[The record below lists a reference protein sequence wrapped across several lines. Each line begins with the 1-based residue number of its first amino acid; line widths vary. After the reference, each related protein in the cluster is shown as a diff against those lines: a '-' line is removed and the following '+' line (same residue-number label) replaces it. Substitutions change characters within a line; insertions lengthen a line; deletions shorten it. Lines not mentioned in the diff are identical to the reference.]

1 MEAPATCHTHTHQ
14 THRHMKNPDPET
26 QNLESA
32 LSKHSS
38 LQAEVEDLRL
48 NSKQPLLESLLAT
61 FDQNEALRADTKEL
75 RPRLENEINAALAGG
90 NALDEKA
97 AAGLQTKRAQLEMIP
112 AKLGQI
118 CARSDKLRDAIET
131 EFYSRFKGFDSELQ
145 LRQEMIKKKV
155 LDVLSP
161 LMIDP
166 VVTQELFNRTIWT
179 QTKPAVE
186 LSGLVSVIQFQVSQ
200 QNIVGAAR
208 ELLKREK
215 ELALIKARP

>member
-1 MEAPATCHTHTHQ
+1 M
-14 THRHMKNPDPET
+14 
-26 QNLESA
+26 S
-32 LSKHSS
+32 
-38 LQAEVEDLRL
+38 
-48 NSKQPLLESLLAT
+48 SKQPLLESLLAT
-61 FDQNEALRADTKEL
+61 YDQNETLRSDTKEL

-90 NALDEKA
+90 DALDEKT

-118 CARSDKLRDAIET
+118 CARSDKLLDAIQT
-131 EFYSRFKGFDSELQ
+131 EFYSRFKPFEAELQ
-145 LRQEMIKKKV
+145 LLQDKIKKRV

-166 VVTQELFNRTIWT
+166 VVTEELFNRTIWT
-179 QTKPAVE
+179 RTKPAVE